1 MLDVNLSVTLWPSF
15 PHFARFASDKRISS
29 IRLNSAQMSV
39 PELDEELEKIR
50 HMHLETPLYYDIKG
64 RQLRVTEAI
73 PNANYLDIRINHS
86 IEVDTPTPVLF
97 KAGADGALL
106 LEVSEDGKRL
116 KFKGG
121 PEYLVRAGDSLHI
134 RDESLRVSGD
144 QFTPTELEKIKKVGD
159 AGFKHW
165 FLSYVQCQQDVDEF
179 RKLVGDDAIVN
190 LKIEDKAGLEFVKHT
205 FVKTPTTNL
214 VLARGDMYVELDRPH
229 EILNA
234 TKLLIKK
241 DPDAICGSR
250 LLLSTIHEPVPS
262 CADWNELAWI
272 ADVGYK
278 NMMLCDEL
286 CLKENLLARAVN
298 AFQAFKESYNGGIQM
313 AKPLSLRL
321 PTLPPSPAD
330 MRFNAAPPPNP
341 AAKSAKTFFAK
352 GWALFNG
359 RQRSL

>member
-15 PHFARFASDKRISS
+15 PHFTRFANDSRISS

-39 PELDEELEKIR
+39 PELDTELDKIR
-50 HMHLETPLYYDIKG
+50 HMHLEMPLYYDIKG

-73 PNANYLDIRINHS
+73 PNEDYLDIRINHA

-106 LEVSEDGKRL
+106 SEVCEDGKRL
-116 KFKGG
+116 KFRGG
-121 PEYLVRAGDSLHI
+121 PTYLVRAGESLHI
-134 RDESLRVSGD
+134 RDETLKVFGE
-144 QFTPTELEKIKKVGD
+144 QFTPIELEKIQKVRD

-165 FLSYVQCQQDVDEF
+165 FLSYVQTQEDVDEF
-179 RKLVGDDAIVN
+179 RKLVGPDAIVN
-190 LKIEDKAGLEFVKHT
+190 LKIEDKKGLEYVKHT
-205 FVKTPTTNL
+205 FVKTPNNVL

-234 TKLLIKK
+234 TKLLLAK

-250 LLLSTIHEPVPS
+250 LLLSTIHESVPS

-272 ADVGYK
+272 ADLGYK

-298 AFQAFKESYNGGIQM
+298 AFQAFKESYDGGIQKKTPLRIKLPPWSPGIPSNPPTVIDF
-313 AKPLSLRL
+313 KPLPPTKKSSLFTRVM
-321 PTLPPSPAD
+321 S
-330 MRFNAAPPPNP
+330 
-341 AAKSAKTFFAK
+341 
-352 GWALFNG
+352 GIGIGNG
-359 RQRSL
+359 Q